1 MLKIAV
7 FVEDMVEDVEF
18 LYPYYR
24 FLEEGYKV
32 DVVSQDKKEVS
43 GKQGG
48 TFKANRSII
57 EAQSAEYDAVF
68 IPGGYA
74 PDKLRTNKK
83 ILDFVKEMDKN
94 NKVIG
99 AICHG
104 PWVLISAEVCQGR
117 RVTSFPSIKD
127 DITNAGGVYTGDPVS
142 IDNNLITATDPSAMP
157 EMFQA
162 LMKALKKT

>member
-1 MLKIAV
+1 MLQVAV

-32 DVVSQDKKEVS
+32 DVISQSKDKFK
-43 GKQGG
+43 GKKGG
-48 TFKANRSII
+48 TFAADKSIDD
-57 EAQSAEYDAVF
+57 AQSSEYDIVF

-83 ILDFVKEMDKN
+83 ITNFVKQMDSSK
-94 NKVIG
+94 KIVA

-104 PWVLISAEVCQGR
+104 PWVLVSANVCKGR
-117 RVTSFPSIKD
+117 KITSFPSIQD
-127 DITNAGGVYTGDPVS
+127 DIINAGGTHTGKPVS
-142 IDNNLITATDPSAMP
+142 VDANIITATDPSAMP
-157 EMFQA
+157 EMFQEII
-162 LMKALKKT
+162 KALKNS